1 MGRKHVKLLNG
12 NGIRV
17 IFGRK
22 HIREHEVDISPKE
35 NIGSSMAKK
44 ACTMAM
50 TQKTMSS
57 RQCRF
62 QPRGRGGDSGWQ
74 EYHPRS
80 KLRKAFD
87 WTGQRDG
94 RSHAWPQ
101 TNQSPWLYAANR
113 GIKPCAWIGQGL
125 ASSANKARLATKT
138 SGMI

>member
-12 NGIRV
+12 NGIQV

-62 QPRGRGGDSGWQ
+62 QPPVAGV
-74 EYHPRS
+74 
-80 KLRKAFD
+80 A
-87 WTGQRDG
+87 TRDG
-94 RSHAWPQ
+94 RNIIPG
-101 TNQSPWLYAANR
+101 QS
-113 GIKPCAWIGQGL
+113 
-125 ASSANKARLATKT
+125 
-138 SGMI
+138 